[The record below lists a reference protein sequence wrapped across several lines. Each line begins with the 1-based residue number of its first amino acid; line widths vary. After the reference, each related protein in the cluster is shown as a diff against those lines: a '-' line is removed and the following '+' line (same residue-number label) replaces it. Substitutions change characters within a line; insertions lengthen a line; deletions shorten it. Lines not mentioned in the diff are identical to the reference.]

1 MWLETSSEEGDILWQ
16 ERGGEWLS
24 EKGWEGWV
32 GGWVGGGVTMY
43 TVEEEEEEAAAT
55 LLWSRRSAPTSSDQ
69 QQAQ

>member
-1 MWLETSSEEGDILWQ
+1 MDVTSFEGVTLCDRR
-16 ERGGEWLS
+16 EGGEWLY
-24 EKGWEGWV
+24 EKGWE
-32 GGWVGGGVTMY
+32 GWVGGGVTMY